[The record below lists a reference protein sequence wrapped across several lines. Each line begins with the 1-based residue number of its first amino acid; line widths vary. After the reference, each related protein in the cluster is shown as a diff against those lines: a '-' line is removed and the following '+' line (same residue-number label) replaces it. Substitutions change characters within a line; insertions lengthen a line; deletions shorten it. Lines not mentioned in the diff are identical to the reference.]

1 MKIDNINEVIEQCFQ
16 NNLSE
21 FKLLFEKA
29 YNLRRKYFSDV
40 IYFYAPG
47 MVYFDTFFYK
57 AVNPLRFPAL
67 SITGRTCHLN
77 CEHCRGKLLE
87 NMIPVENPDD
97 LFKICLTIK
106 EQGGKGCLISGGSLK
121 DGSVPL
127 MKFIPAIKRVKEELG
142 LRMVIHTGLISPK
155 MAEALATVDVDGV
168 MLDIIGSN
176 ETIRKV
182 YHLDRTVEDFEYS
195 LILLEQ
201 NGIPT
206 IPHIVVG
213 LHFGKLEG
221 EKEAL
226 KIVARRRIAAL
237 VIVVFMPLRG
247 TPMENIDPPPPIV
260 VAKVMLAARFL
271 MPNIPL
277 LLGCACPRGPYKA
290 SVDVL
295 SIRAGVNGIAYP
307 SGEAYDFAT
316 KLGLKVKIYDEC
328 CSLLWKEIT
337 NLNK

>member
-1 MKIDNINEVIEQCFQ
+1 VSRSSNDDVIERCFQ
-16 NNLSE
+16 SE
-21 FKLLFEKA
+21 SFELRLLFKEA
-29 YNLRRKYFSDV
+29 YNLRRKYFPDI

-47 MVYFDTFFYK
+47 MVHFDTYFHK
-57 AVNPLRFPAL
+57 AVNPFRFPAL
-67 SITGRTCHLN
+67 SITGRMCHLN
-77 CEHCRGKLLE
+77 CEHCKGKLLE
-87 NMIPVENPDD
+87 NMIPIKNPDD
-97 LFKICLTIK
+97 LLKVCLKIK
-106 EQGGKGCLISGGSLK
+106 KHGGKGCLISGGSIK

-142 LRMVIHTGLISPK
+142 LRVVIHTGLISPK

-182 YHLDRTVEDFEYS
+182 YHLDRSVEDFEYS

-213 LHFGKLEG
+213 LHFGKLKG

-247 TPMENIDPPPPIV
+247 TPMENIDPPSPIV
-260 VAKVMLAARFL
+260 VSKVMLAARFL
-271 MPNIPL
+271 MPNTPL

-307 SGEAYDFAT
+307 SEEAYNLAT

-337 NLNK
+337 NLK